1 MFVPLW
7 LIGFTALAF
16 LVLLRLA
23 FRRRGAE
30 MIETQRLAS
39 PRPISHN
46 EQELLAT
53 PEIRAA
59 INAGHKIAAIKLIR
73 EQSGLGLKEAKE
85 LVERGLQ

>member
-1 MFVPLW
+1 MYVPLW
-7 LIGFTALAF
+7 LIGLVALAF

-23 FRRRGAE
+23 FRRPGVE
-30 MIETQRLAS
+30 MLETQRRAS
-39 PRPISHN
+39 PRAFSHN

-85 LVERGLQ
+85 LLERSLH